1 MENNKM
7 FGTCV
12 FKDNDGELKSID
24 INKVIALVEVT
35 TNAENSIINFKTT
48 KNCSE
53 VDEAK
58 LKEFLK
64 SKTDFKTIE

>member
-48 KNCSE
+48 KNCNKFNE
-53 VDEAK
+53 
-58 LKEFLK
+58 LRLTEFLK
-64 SKTDFKTIE
+64 SKTDFEFIE